1 MVDEEYMEKAR
12 KKGYR
17 VNVWTVNEAADLK
30 RMLELEVDG
39 IITDRPD
46 QLLLQMQERGMI
58 N

>member
-1 MVDEEYMEKAR
+1 MEWAR
-12 KKGYR
+12 KKGFR

-30 RMLELEVDG
+30 RMLDLGVDG

-46 QLLLQMQERGMI
+46 LLRELMLERGMA

>member
-1 MVDEEYMEKAR
+1 MCIRDS
-12 KKGYR
+12 
-17 VNVWTVNEAADLK
+17 VWTVNEAADLK

-46 QLLLQMQERGMI
+46 LLLQLMQERGVA